1 MTKKLDKSEEKVELK
16 CLTLSEIKLFGLS
29 QV

>member
-16 CLTLSEIKLFGLS
+16 YLTLSEIKSFGLS